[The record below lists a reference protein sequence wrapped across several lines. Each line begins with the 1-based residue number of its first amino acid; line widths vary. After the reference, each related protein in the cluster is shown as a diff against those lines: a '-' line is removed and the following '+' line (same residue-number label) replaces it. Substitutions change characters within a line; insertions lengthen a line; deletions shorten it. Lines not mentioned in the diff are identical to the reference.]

1 MTGPI
6 LASSLLLQVTRADV
20 THMLRADALRLGL
33 GPLLI
38 ALGIAAAVVHLRW
51 SRRERSVL
59 PWFGLFAFLYG
70 VRLLARSDT
79 FPLFFAAPPVF
90 WRYLAAAITY
100 VIPIP
105 AMLLLR
111 EVFPAWRRILG
122 WSAAFVSAF
131 AVLAVLSDAT
141 RRQPFS
147 AEPPNNLI
155 AIAFMLV
162 SAAFILRRRRDDAP
176 DLQTLRIGLAAF
188 VVTAL
193 VDNLRGLH
201 VLTWPRGEVEPLGST
216 VLIAA
221 LGVLAGRRVLK
232 DAERLV
238 AIDKELT
245 IARRIQSSILP
256 AAMPKVGGLT
266 VAARYEPMT
275 AVAGDFYDFLE
286 IGEKRLGVL
295 VADVSGHGVPA
306 ALIASMV
313 KVAIAAQKP
322 LADRPAAVLAGMN
335 ETLVGRLGG
344 QYVTAAYLYLDRES
358 GLMRYS
364 AAGHPPLLRGRRDEP
379 RPREIE
385 ENGLPLGMMEVAEYR
400 QLEQPLADG
409 DRFLL
414 YTDGLVEAANQAG
427 EFFTI
432 ERVKDAV
439 AAGAG
444 LGTERV
450 ATVIVER
457 ARAWAHEVA
466 ADDLT
471 VVLIDCE

>member
-1 MTGPI
+1 
-6 LASSLLLQVTRADV
+6 
-20 THMLRADALRLGL
+20 
-33 GPLLI
+33 
-38 ALGIAAAVVHLRW
+38 
-51 SRRERSVL
+51 
-59 PWFGLFAFLYG
+59 
-70 VRLLARSDT
+70 
-79 FPLFFAAPPVF
+79 
-90 WRYLAAAITY
+90 
-100 VIPIP
+100 
-105 AMLLLR
+105 
-111 EVFPAWRRILG
+111 
-122 WSAAFVSAF
+122 
-131 AVLAVLSDAT
+131 
-141 RRQPFS
+141 
-147 AEPPNNLI
+147 
-155 AIAFMLV
+155 
-162 SAAFILRRRRDDAP
+162 
-176 DLQTLRIGLAAF
+176 
-188 VVTAL
+188 
-193 VDNLRGLH
+193 

-322 LADRPAAVLAGMN
+322 QADRPAAVLAGMN

>member
-1 MTGPI
+1 
-6 LASSLLLQVTRADV
+6 
-20 THMLRADALRLGL
+20 
-33 GPLLI
+33 
-38 ALGIAAAVVHLRW
+38 
-51 SRRERSVL
+51 
-59 PWFGLFAFLYG
+59 
-70 VRLLARSDT
+70 
-79 FPLFFAAPPVF
+79 
-90 WRYLAAAITY
+90 
-100 VIPIP
+100 
-105 AMLLLR
+105 
-111 EVFPAWRRILG
+111 
-122 WSAAFVSAF
+122 
-131 AVLAVLSDAT
+131 
-141 RRQPFS
+141 
-147 AEPPNNLI
+147 
-155 AIAFMLV
+155 
-162 SAAFILRRRRDDAP
+162 
-176 DLQTLRIGLAAF
+176 
-188 VVTAL
+188 
-193 VDNLRGLH
+193 
-201 VLTWPRGEVEPLGST
+201 
-216 VLIAA
+216 
-221 LGVLAGRRVLK
+221 
-232 DAERLV
+232 
-238 AIDKELT
+238 
-245 IARRIQSSILP
+245 
-256 AAMPKVGGLT
+256 
-266 VAARYEPMT
+266 MT